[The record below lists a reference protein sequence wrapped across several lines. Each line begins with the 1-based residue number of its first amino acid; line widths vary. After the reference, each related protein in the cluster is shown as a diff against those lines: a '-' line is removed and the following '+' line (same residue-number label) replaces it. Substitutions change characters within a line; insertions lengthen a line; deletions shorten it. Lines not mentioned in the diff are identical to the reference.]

1 MELVVPDTISRM
13 IKAFKTMDMD
23 TQSMSQTTIR
33 QPMPHHKTVILR
45 DGQTSYD
52 YLHTTL
58 EEIDMERTAFVVYV
72 NQFITT
78 KFMQILDS
86 LPHLSELIVYLNPS
100 KKQETESVKLVDS
113 QSLFEK
119 TLKKI
124 QVFGIMSSTKP
135 VFPTILLKNCT
146 ASVSIHHCKLHGPMQ
161 NTASLNQLE
170 LCGCD
175 YDGLWD
181 GMGVSTKLILHM
193 HQSTMTLNRGC
204 LCREIEI
211 HHYHFE
217 QLQFL
222 AHANSIRLEHCS
234 IAEGL
239 NFFDILHKV
248 RDIQLRYTTSNLT
261 VDTLKSSCIRLILK
275 KSIVHQ
281 IQKLSHLTVLEAD
294 YFDPSMATF
303 NQLESIHFKIRGVQ
317 KELDLSTLPVR
328 SVYLC
333 KTDFGKLSL
342 HSSTSMVAL
351 NKATVFELEQSQSTR
366 SRPLQVRII
375 DYGHVVLMPA
385 STSLSHECQ
394 TKCFANELGVNTI
407 YEYRTIRHSSPK
419 IADPEAVRLIDK
431 P

>member
-1 MELVVPDTISRM
+1 
-13 IKAFKTMDMD
+13 
-23 TQSMSQTTIR
+23 MSQTTTTVR

-45 DGQTSYD
+45 DGQTSYND
-52 YLHTTL
+52 LHAALKET
-58 EEIDMERTAFVVYV
+58 DMDQTAFVVYV

-86 LPHLSELIVYLNPS
+86 LPHLSELIVYLHPS
-100 KKQETESVKLVDS
+100 KKQDNESISVVES
-113 QSLFEK
+113 HALFEK
-119 TLKKI
+119 TQKKI
-124 QVFGIMSSTKP
+124 EVFGVMSSTKP

-146 ASVSIHHCKLHGPMQ
+146 GSVSIHHCKLHGPLL

-175 YDGLWD
+175 YSGHWD

-193 HQSTMTLNRGC
+193 HQSTMTLDQRC
-204 LCREIEI
+204 VCRDMEI

-217 QLQFL
+217 QLNFL

-234 IAEGL
+234 IANGL
-239 NFFDILHKV
+239 NFFDILYKV
-248 RDIQLRYTTSNLT
+248 RDIQLRYTKSSLT

-275 KSIVHQ
+275 KSMVDQ
-281 IQKLSHLTVLEAD
+281 IQKLSKLIVLEAD
-294 YFDPSMATF
+294 YFDPSMAKL
-303 NQLESIHFKIRGVQ
+303 NPLESIQFKIRGVQ
-317 KELDLSTLPVR
+317 KELNLSTLSVR

-333 KTDFGKLSL
+333 KTDFVKLSL
-342 HSSTSMVAL
+342 HPSTSMVTL
-351 NKATVFELEQSQSTR
+351 NKATVFELDQSQSTR
-366 SRPLQVRII
+366 SRPLQIRII
-375 DYGHVVLMPA
+375 DYGHVILMPA
-385 STSLSHECQ
+385 STSLSHESQ

-419 IADPEAVRLIDK
+419 IADPEVVRLIDK